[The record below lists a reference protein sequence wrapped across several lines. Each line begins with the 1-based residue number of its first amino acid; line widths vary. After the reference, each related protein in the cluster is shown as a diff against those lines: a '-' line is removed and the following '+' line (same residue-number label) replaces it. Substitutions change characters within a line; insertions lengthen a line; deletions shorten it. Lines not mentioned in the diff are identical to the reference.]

1 VIRVLAI
8 STARD
13 VMGTEHSLLNLA
25 PWLAAHDVEMTLAA
39 APGGEL
45 EKRWRDLGLPFVG
58 LKLPERQGVRPHSG
72 IGYNQVGDIAT
83 LPLRTALA
91 VWRIGKLARRADA
104 DVIHS
109 NGLITHLD
117 CAVAGRLTGTKV
129 VLELHD
135 IVAPG
140 PGRVLMGVAVRLA
153 GSAIAIS
160 TAVRRQL
167 PRWAARR
174 AVVIGQGID
183 VGHFTSAGARNRW
196 RDRLTSSPGSPVIA
210 AIGRLDPEKG
220 LHTLIHAVAL
230 VRRSGADVQ
239 LALVGKPG
247 KDDGGYRDRLAVLG
261 AELLPGAF
269 RMFPPVPD
277 VADVLRSIDVL
288 ACPSVE
294 EPFGLILLEAQA
306 CGIPVVANGS
316 GGPLDFITHEETGML
331 VAANNPQGYADVISQ
346 LLTDPRLRARVSRG
360 GQDSVRNTYRA
371 QIRAQKVADVYR
383 ERLIRA
389 VVP

>member
-1 VIRVLAI
+1 MIRVLAI
-8 STARD
+8 SAARE

-25 PWLAAHDVEMTLAA
+25 PRLAVHDIEMILASQ
-39 APGGEL
+39 PGGEL
-45 EKRWRDLGLPFVG
+45 EKRWCDLGLPFVG
-58 LKLPERQGVRPHSG
+58 LELPERQGIRPTSG
-72 IGYNQVGDIAT
+72 IGYNPASEIAK
-83 LPLRTALA
+83 LPLRTARA
-91 VWRIGKLARRADA
+91 VRSICKLARMTRA

-117 CAVAGRLTGTKV
+117 CAVAGRITGTKV

-140 PGRVLMGVAVRLA
+140 AGRLLMGAAVRLA

-160 TAVRRQL
+160 TAVHRQL
-167 PRWAARR
+167 PRWSARS

-183 VGHFTSAGARNRW
+183 VEHFTPNGARNRW
-196 RDRLTSSPGSPVIA
+196 RDRLTSSPGSPVVA

-220 LHTLIHAVAL
+220 LHNLIHGVAL
-230 VRRSGADVQ
+230 VRRSGTDLQ
-239 LALVGKPG
+239 LALVGKPS
-247 KDDGGYRDRLAVLG
+247 KDDGGYRDRLAALG

-269 RMFPPVPD
+269 RMIPPVPD
-277 VADVLRSIDVL
+277 VADVLRSVDVL

-316 GGPLDFITHEETGML
+316 GGPLDFITHELTGML
-331 VAANNPQGYADVISQ
+331 VAGNDPQGYADVITELLNHPQ
-346 LLTDPRLRARVSRG
+346 LRERVSRG
-360 GQDSVRNTYRA
+360 GQDSVRNTYTA
-371 QIRAQKVADVYR
+371 EIRAHKVSDVYR
-383 ERLIRA
+383 GRLNRA
-389 VVP
+389 VMP